1 MKLQKRKIL
10 VIMVMIYLND
20 KYYINF
26 YEIPRIL
33 LILCNYEIAY
43 IRCNKSYKQFTYS
56 YENTTDTI
64 NN

>member
-1 MKLQKRKIL
+1 
-10 VIMVMIYLND
+10 MVMIYLND

-43 IRCNKSYKQFTYS
+43 IRCKKSYKQFTYS